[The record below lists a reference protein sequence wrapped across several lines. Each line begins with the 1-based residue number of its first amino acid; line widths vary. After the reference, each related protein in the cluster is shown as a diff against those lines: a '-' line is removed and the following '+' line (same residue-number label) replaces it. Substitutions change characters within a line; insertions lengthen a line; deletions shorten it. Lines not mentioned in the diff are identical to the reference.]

1 MKQTKEP
8 AGVPVFSLLKILLAS
23 YILTALLLALLSFLL
38 YRVGLN
44 EKIVSAV
51 LTAIYVIAPFF
62 AGFLAGKKLQS
73 RKFLWGLVEGCAYF
87 AILLLVSILVG
98 TEGREAGNSF
108 LTTLV
113 LCGAGGML
121 GGMLS

>member
-51 LTAIYVIAPFF
+51 LTATYVAAPFF

-108 LTTLV
+108 LR
-113 LCGAGGML
+113 
-121 GGMLS
+121 S